1 MKRPQQ
7 QRATLVLRF
16 YRWLRR
22 LLGPSLSELLRTGK
36 VLQILWDSAR
46 LQRKQR
52 DYVRRAGER
61 AIELARQGKLPDMYL
76 ERILA
81 KLDRSERILARQDLL
96 LRSHQHRGDLKE
108 VLRMDRQQNKDQL
121 EPV

>member
-1 MKRPQQ
+1 MKHDN
-7 QRATLVLRF
+7 QRRSWGWRF
-16 YRWLRR
+16 YRRVRR
-22 LLGPSLSELLRTGK
+22 FLGPSFRELLRTGK
-36 VLQILWDSAR
+36 VVQILWDSAR

-61 AIELARQGKLPDMYL
+61 AIELLRQGKLQDMYL

-96 LRSHQHRGDLKE
+96 LRSYQQRGDIKE
-108 VLRMDRQQNKDQL
+108 VLRIDRQQNKDQL

>member
-1 MKRPQQ
+1 MKHDN
-7 QRATLVLRF
+7 QRRSWGWRF
-16 YRWLRR
+16 YRRVRR
-22 LLGPSLSELLRTGK
+22 FLGPSFRELLRTGK
-36 VLQILWDSAR
+36 VVQTLWDSAR

-61 AIELARQGKLPDMYL
+61 AIELLRQGKLQDMYL

-96 LRSHQHRGDLKE
+96 LRSYQQRGDIKE
-108 VLRMDRQQNKDQL
+108 VLRIDRQQNKDQL

>member
-1 MKRPQQ
+1 MKRSS
-7 QRATLVLRF
+7 QRRSLSFRF
-16 YRWLRR
+16 YRWIRR
-22 LLGPSLSELLRTGK
+22 FVAPSLRELLRTGK
-36 VLQILWDSAR
+36 VLQTLWDSAR

-61 AIELARQGKLPDMYL
+61 AIELARQGKLQDMYL

-81 KLDRSERILARQDLL
+81 KIDRSERILARQDLL
-96 LRSHQHRGDLKE
+96 LRSYQQRGDIKE
-108 VLRMDRQQNKDQL
+108 VLRIDRQQNKDQL